1 MESGYDASVEDG
13 NAVRSSVRS
22 RLSEAESP
30 WRLRLHRWRS
40 LIGSPKTLPWLV
52 LSGGIITTAL
62 FINSARSFRQLEH
75 ERIERTLATDIV
87 EAIENK
93 LNTNIAILNSVT
105 GLFNASERVTRSEFS
120 SFFASLNLERDNLN
134 GIQGV
139 GFTAVV
145 PGNNIPAFEN
155 MIRRDGQPDFT
166 IRPPGQRPLTT
177 AIVYLLPNDWRNQ
190 RAIGFDMYSEAS
202 RREAMQLAA
211 DTGEPALSAPVRLV
225 QETTVAPQPGTLLY
239 HPIYDKSDTGF
250 QSSKDRWRRLRG
262 WAYSPLRMGDLINSA
277 LATVHNPDK
286 SGTGFVIYDGNKPLA
301 SKLLYDNLNLA
312 GSPRLTHPTWV
323 QVQVAKRT
331 WLIGIQLD
339 HRNLSPSGWSR
350 ELMLTALLGLTLST
364 VAALLTLRLV
374 ENHIALGRALASEQA
389 AASERALAGTV
400 FDTSPLGIIVT
411 DPDGI
416 VIRVNPAFTQI
427 SGYSLL
433 EARGRKANLLKSGRH
448 DETFYR
454 VMWESMIQKGHWSGE
469 IWNRHR
475 NGQIRRHELNI
486 TAVLNHEEQIVN
498 FVGLLWDVTERH
510 TQQERMRHLA
520 THDQLTG
527 LANRALLMEEL
538 NRSLA
543 LARRQGSHVGL
554 LFLDLNSFKPVN
566 DRYGHSTGD
575 ALLQAVAGR
584 LLDSI
589 RESDTLCRQGGDEF
603 VLLIPDAP
611 SLEELVA
618 LAEKLQSSL
627 VLPYSDLPGSISI
640 SASIGV
646 ARWPDHA
653 ADADGLINAADNAMY
668 LAKAQ
673 RDGAIAVAG
682 ATT

>member
-1 MESGYDASVEDG
+1 MEAA
-13 NAVRSSVRS
+13 NAVRASTRS
-22 RLSEAESP
+22 ELTEAASH
-30 WRLRLHRWRS
+30 WRLQLHRWRATLS
-40 LIGSPKTLPWLV
+40 KPKRLPWFV
-52 LSGGIITTAL
+52 LGGGIVTTAL
-62 FINSARSFRQLEH
+62 FVNSARSFRQLEH
-75 ERIERTLATDIV
+75 ERIERTLAADIV
-87 EAIENK
+87 ESIQNK
-93 LNTNIAILNSVT
+93 LNTNIAILDSVT
-105 GLFNASERVTRSEFS
+105 GLFNASERVTRNEFT
-120 SFFASLNLERDNLN
+120 SFFESLNVDREHLR

-139 GFTAVV
+139 GYSAVV
-145 PGNNIPAFEN
+145 PGNDVAAFERT
-155 MIRRDGQPDFT
+155 IRSEGQQDFT
-166 IRPPGQRPLTT
+166 IRPPGHRTMTT
-177 AIVYLLPNDWRNQ
+177 AIVYLMPNDWRNQ
-190 RAIGFDMYSEAS
+190 RALGFDMYSEAI

-211 DTGEPALSAPVRLV
+211 STGEPSLSGPVRLV
-225 QETTVAPQPGTLLY
+225 QETHVQPQPGTLLY
-239 HPIYDKSDTGF
+239 HPIYDRTDTGF
-250 QSSKDRWRRLRG
+250 QSTKDRLRRLRG

-277 LATVHNPDK
+277 LAAVNNPDK
-286 SGTGFVIYDGNKPLA
+286 NGTGVLIYDGSKPVA

-312 GSPRLTHPTWV
+312 GSQRLTHPTWV
-323 QVQVAKRT
+323 EVQVAKRT

-339 HRNLSPSGWSR
+339 HRGISPSGWSQ
-350 ELMLTALLGLTLST
+350 ELMLSALLGLTLST
-364 VAALLTLRLV
+364 LAALLTLRLV

-416 VIRVNPAFTQI
+416 VLRVNPAFTQI

-433 EARGRKANLLKSGRH
+433 ETRGRKANLLKSGRH

-454 VMWESMIQKGHWSGE
+454 VMWDSMIQKGHWSGE

-543 LARRQGSHVGL
+543 LARRQGNHVGL

-611 SLEELVA
+611 SLDELVA
-618 LAEKLQSSL
+618 LAEKLL
-627 VLPYSDLPGSISI
+627 ATLMLPYSDLPGGISI

-653 ADADGLINAADNAMY
+653 ADADGLLDAADNAMY
-668 LAKAQ
+668 QAKGQ
-673 RDGAIAVAG
+673 RGGAIAIAG
-682 ATT
+682 ASA